1 MSTQHIT
8 ECPYCQAR
16 FRVSLAQL
24 GQAAGKVR
32 CGQCQQVFDAARQLG
47 LSPAPA
53 AETPPPAHPTNRAF
67 DPATAAPRPAAPHE
81 AAPSA
86 APASARQD
94 QAFGAADPAE
104 APRRREERLSA
115 RRHEDDAPPARR
127 RAAEP
132 TRSRQEPRL
141 QGLAREV
148 GEDDERLPIRPPRQ
162 RRGLWWSLGLLGVL
176 AVLAQYLYLNFD
188 TLARQD
194 QWRPWL
200 ERLCPTLGCSL
211 PSRVDVEQLRS
222 SNLSV
227 GRHPRRPGVLVAEAV
242 LYNRAG
248 FTQPLPVL
256 ELQLLDS
263 QARLLHS
270 QRFRADEYLSPP
282 RRESDGMPPQ
292 IPIHIGM
299 ELMDPRVR
307 ASSYRLHFHS
317 PD

>member
-8 ECPYCQAR
+8 ECPHCQAR

-32 CGQCQQVFDAARQLG
+32 CGQCQQVFDAAKQLG

-53 AETPPPAHPTNRAF
+53 AATQTPPAARATHRVF
-67 DPATAAPRPAAPHE
+67 DPATAASRPAAPRE
-81 AAPSA
+81 A
-86 APASARQD
+86 APASARRGQG
-94 QAFGAADPAE
+94 FGAANPAE
-104 APRRREERLSA
+104 APLQREERLSA
-115 RRHEDDAPPARR
+115 RRLEDDAPPARR
-127 RAAEP
+127 RAAGP
-132 TRSRQEPRL
+132 TRTRQEPRL
-141 QGLAREV
+141 QGLAREI
-148 GEDDERLPIRPPRQ
+148 GEDDEPLPIRAPRK
-162 RRGLWWSLGLLGVL
+162 RRGLWWLLGLLGVL
-176 AVLAQYLYLNFD
+176 ALLAQYLYLNFD

-194 QWRPWL
+194 QWRPWF

-242 LYNRAG
+242 LYNRAS

-292 IPIHIGM
+292 IPIHISM
-299 ELMDPRVR
+299 ELIDPRVR